1 MLIFFSIY
9 FFFNFFIFP
18 LLPGRE
24 KIRYHS
30 ITACIIQHW
39 RALPVATFANTI
51 IRSQRRNLICV
62 CPTGLHPPC
71 CNYCLFLL
79 CILIWNWASGKEDHV
94 SRTKQM
100 FIWMHGVLSAFIMLY
115 KGYTYM
121 FHCCKS
127 VYSLKAFAQEQVAM
141 LRSVGSSRSPL
152 AWQH

>member
-39 RALPVATFANTI
+39 RA
-51 IRSQRRNLICV
+51 NLICV

-79 CILIWNWASGKEDHV
+79 CIFDLK
-94 SRTKQM
+94 
-100 FIWMHGVLSAFIMLY
+100 LSQWEGRSCISHKTNVHMNAWCFKCLY

-152 AWQH
+152 A